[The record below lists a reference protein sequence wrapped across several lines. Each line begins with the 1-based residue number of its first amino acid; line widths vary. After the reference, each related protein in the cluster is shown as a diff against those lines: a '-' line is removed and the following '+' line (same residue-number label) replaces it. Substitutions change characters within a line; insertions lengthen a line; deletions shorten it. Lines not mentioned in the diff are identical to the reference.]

1 MITTEQVKQL
11 RDRTSLSIMQ
21 CRKALE
27 EADGDMEKAIVILQK
42 KSGEIA
48 QKKSD
53 RTLGAGTIASYI
65 HGAGTVGAI
74 VELSCE
80 TDFVAKNEE
89 FKALAYDLAMQ
100 VAATDPQFLKME
112 DIDDEAKKTASEV
125 FLAEVEGKPEDLKT
139 KILDGKLLSYFGEN
153 TLLEQPFI
161 KNPDMKIKDLITGAV
176 QKFGERTEIR
186 RFVRFSTQG

>member
-1 MITTEQVKQL
+1 MISIEDVKAL
-11 RDRTSLSIMQ
+11 RDRTGLSIMQ

-27 EADGDMEKAIVILQK
+27 EAGGDMEKAVVILQK
-42 KSGEIA
+42 KSGDIA
-48 QKKSD
+48 SKKSD
-53 RTLGAGTIASYI
+53 RALGSGTIQSYI
-65 HGAGTVGAI
+65 HGTGAVGAI

-112 DIDDEAKKTASEV
+112 DITPEAKVAAESV
-125 FLAEVEGKPEDLKT
+125 FAAETEGKPEELKA
-139 KILDGKLLSYFGEN
+139 KILEGKLNAYFGEQ
-153 TLLEQPFI
+153 TLMEQTFI
-161 KNPDMKIKDLITGAV
+161 KNPEMKIKDLVSGAT

-186 RFVRFSTQG
+186 RFVRFSTQS

>member
-125 FLAEVEGKPEDLKT
+125 FLAEVEGKPEDLKA